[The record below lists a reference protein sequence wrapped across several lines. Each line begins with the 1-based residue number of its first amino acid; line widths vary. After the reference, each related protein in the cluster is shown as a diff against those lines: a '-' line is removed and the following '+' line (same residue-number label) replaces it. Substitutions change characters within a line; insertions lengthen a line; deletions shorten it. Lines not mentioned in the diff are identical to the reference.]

1 MTAASMAREYPT
13 NHRDGDRR
21 AWTGPN
27 LPKPA
32 WIAIMVLGFVAF
44 WPIGLAIL
52 GYMWWTGKI
61 GRCASN
67 GDWGSIKSKMRRGP
81 SSGNMAFDEYRE
93 ETIRRLE
100 EERREF
106 AMFMER
112 LKRAKD
118 QAEFDQFM
126 AERNG
131 AHDNGH
137 GGTATDV
144 DDDASGAK
152 GAKA

>member
-1 MTAASMAREYPT
+1 MTAASMAREYPARQ
-13 NHRDGDRR
+13 HRE
-21 AWTGPN
+21 WTGPN

-32 WIAIMVLGFVAF
+32 WIAIMVLGFVFF
-44 WPIGLAIL
+44 WPIGLAVL
-52 GYMWWTGKI
+52 GYMWWTGKF

-67 GDWGSIKSKMRRGP
+67 GDWRSFKSKMRRGP
-81 SSGNMAFDEYRE
+81 TSGNMAFDEYRE
-93 ETIRRLE
+93 ETLNRLE

-112 LKRAKD
+112 LRRAKD

-131 AHDNGH
+131 ASHHDAGD
-137 GGTATDV
+137 ADA
-144 DDDASGAK
+144 DDTPK
-152 GAKA
+152 GKPSKA

>member
-1 MTAASMAREYPT
+1 MSAATMAREYPA
-13 NHRDGDRR
+13 HASREWR
-21 AWTGPN
+21 GPN
-27 LPKPA
+27 LPRPA
-32 WIAIMVLGFVAF
+32 WIAIMVLGFIAF

-61 GRCASN
+61 GACSSR
-67 GDWGSIKSKMRRGP
+67 GDWTSFKSKIRRGP
-81 SSGNMAFDEYRE
+81 TSGNAAFDEYRE
-93 ETIRRLE
+93 ETLRRLE

-118 QAEFDQFM
+118 QSEFDAFM

-131 AHDNGH
+131 SATQAPENGKPEP
-137 GGTATDV
+137 A
-144 DDDASGAK
+144 
-152 GAKA
+152 

>member
-1 MTAASMAREYPT
+1 MTAATMARDYPT
-13 NHRDGDRR
+13 HSSREWR
-21 AWTGPN
+21 GPN

-32 WIAIMVLGFVAF
+32 WIAIMVLGFIAF

-52 GYMWWTGKI
+52 GYMWWTGRI
-61 GRCASN
+61 GGCSSRS
-67 GDWGSIKSKMRRGP
+67 DWKGFKSKIRRGP

-93 ETIRRLE
+93 ETMRRLE

-118 QAEFDQFM
+118 QSEFDTFM

-131 AHDNGH
+131 AD
-137 GGTATDV
+137 TTYRAD
-144 DDDASGAK
+144 SGPSQDGPSPEGKPSPA
-152 GAKA
+152 

>member
-1 MTAASMAREYPT
+1 MTAASMARE
-13 NHRDGDRR
+13 NSARHGR

-32 WIAIMVLGFVAF
+32 WIAIMVLGFVVF
-44 WPIGLAIL
+44 WPIGLAVL
-52 GYMWWTGKI
+52 GFLLFTGRLA
-61 GRCASN
+61 GCADSC
-67 GDWGSIKSKMRRGP
+67 DWHSMKSKIRRGP
-81 SSGNMAFDEYRE
+81 STGNAAFDEYRE
-93 ETIRRLE
+93 ETLGRLE

-112 LKRAKD
+112 LRRARD

-131 AHDNGH
+131 SFRTGASDGASDDESPNG
-137 GGTATDV
+137 
-144 DDDASGAK
+144 K
-152 GAKA
+152 Q

>member
-1 MTAASMAREYPT
+1 MTAASMARENPAR
-13 NHRDGDRR
+13 HGRE
-21 AWTGPN
+21 WTGPS

-32 WIAIMVLGFVAF
+32 WIAIMVLGFIVF

-52 GYMWWTGKI
+52 GFLLFTGRL
-61 GRCASN
+61 GRYADSC
-67 GDWGSIKSKMRRGP
+67 DWYSVKNKMRRGAA
-81 SSGNMAFDEYRE
+81 SGNAAFDDHRE
-93 ETIRRLE
+93 ETLRRLD

-112 LKRAKD
+112 LRRAKD

-131 AHDNGH
+131 GAYPGGGSGGNGN
-137 GGTATDV
+137 GDSPNGKPA
-144 DDDASGAK
+144 AS
-152 GAKA
+152 

>member
-1 MTAASMAREYPT
+1 MTAASMARETPA
-13 NHRDGDRR
+13 RR
-21 AWTGPN
+21 GREWTGPN

-32 WIAIMVLGFVAF
+32 WIAIMVLGFIVF

-52 GYMWWTGKI
+52 GFLLFTGRL
-61 GRCASN
+61 GSCADSC
-67 GDWGSIKSKMRRGP
+67 DWISVKSKMRRGA
-81 SSGNMAFDEYRE
+81 STGNAAFDEYRE
-93 ETIRRLE
+93 ETLRRLD

-112 LKRAKD
+112 LRRAKD

-131 AHDNGH
+131 GFNGGPHRGDAPNH
-137 GGTATDV
+137 GSNDGPNGKPSA
-144 DDDASGAK
+144 
-152 GAKA
+152 